1 MKGGGKIDKRFCVDR
16 HWIEGSDRTRDL
28 QWLYL
33 QSNWENVELL
43 SAFRNPSSDVQS
55 LDPKAESSCT
65 WAVWLWGS
73 VSPSLEVKAR
83 RGQRKRNDSVEFT
96 AYSIVTNLF
105 LHTTSLIT
113 SKPKGQ
119 RPEPAQHAWL
129 AEQHEQDSFKKQSCL
144 LVFRGCKYLVL
155 KVPIQRVQMRSQQ
168 LD

>member
-96 AYSIVTNLF
+96 AYQSLPPHYFINYIKTKRPKARASTARMIGRATWTRLF
-105 LHTTSLIT
+105 QEAKLPPSV
-113 SKPKGQ
+113 Q
-119 RPEPAQHAWL
+119 RL
-129 AEQHEQDSFKKQSCL
+129 
-144 LVFRGCKYLVL
+144 
-155 KVPIQRVQMRSQQ
+155 
-168 LD
+168 